1 MAARTSKTGAKAGG
15 KASGKTS
22 GKTSGKAGGKTPAK
36 APSKSSARA
45 ARAEAGASPRSS
57 AGTGAKKAAGKAAGK
72 ADGKLMRVLTSDAT
86 GFDEAWRTL
95 CDRREDSVL
104 DVEKDVARIIAAV
117 RAGGDEALLGFVKKF
132 DGAALDTLE
141 VGREEWDEAC
151 EQVDPADRAAIG
163 KAAMRVRDFHR
174 KRIPSSWEMREE
186 GGGYMGQRVRP
197 LARVGL
203 YVPGGKAVYPSSVVM
218 NAVPA
223 SVVEVPE
230 IIMVTPPGKDGRL
243 RPEVLMA
250 ARVAGVHR
258 VFKMGGAHAVAALAY
273 GTESVPRVDKITG
286 PGSVWVA
293 TAKKQ
298 VFGQV
303 GIDSEA
309 GPTEV
314 AIVADRSATPAWLA
328 ADLISQAE
336 HDELAQ
342 SILITHVKGLVA
354 RVQEQVARQLEK
366 LDRAEIARRSLEGRG
381 AIIQTK
387 SLEESLRLA
396 DEYAAEHLVLAVEDP
411 EKASKGVQNAGAIF
425 MGHYTPVA
433 VGDYLAGPNHVLPTG
448 GTARFFS
455 PLSVEDFLKRTSF
468 MKFEPPK
475 IRELGADLVR
485 LANIEGLTGHGA
497 SVELRLQ
504 KIRHAR
510 REREA
515 AREME
520 L

>member
-1 MAARTSKTGAKAGG
+1 MAAKAT
-15 KASGKTS
+15 A
-22 GKTSGKAGGKTPAK
+22 
-36 APSKSSARA
+36 
-45 ARAEAGASPRSS
+45 
-57 AGTGAKKAAGKAAGK
+57 
-72 ADGKLMRVLTSDAT
+72 KLMRVFKQSDAN
-86 GFDEAWRTL
+86 FDEKWMSV
-95 CDRREDSVL
+95 CNRRVDSVL
-104 DVEKDVARIIAAV
+104 DVEKDVAKIIADV
-117 RAGGDEALLGFVKKF
+117 RSGGDEALFAFIKKF
-132 DGAALDTLE
+132 DGAKLDEIE
-141 VGREEWDEAC
+141 VTSDEWDDAC
-151 EQVDPADRAAIG
+151 DRVDSADRAAIG
-163 KAAMRVRDFHR
+163 KASMRVREFHR

-197 LARVGL
+197 LSRVGL
-203 YVPGGKAVYPSSVVM
+203 YVPGGTAVYPSSVVM
-218 NAVPA
+218 NAIPA

-230 IIMVTPPGKDGRL
+230 IVMATPPEKDGSI

-258 VFKMGGAHAVAALAY
+258 VFKMGGAQAIAALAF

-314 AIVADRSATPAWLA
+314 CIIADRSATPAWIA

-342 SILITHVKGLVA
+342 AILITHVKALVP
-354 RVQEQVARQLEK
+354 RVQEQITRQIK
-366 LDRAEIARRSLEGRG
+366 GLDRARIATKSIKERG
-381 AIIQTK
+381 AIIVTK
-387 SLEESLRLA
+387 NLAESIRLSE
-396 DEYAAEHLVLAVEDP
+396 EYASEHLVLAVEDP
-411 EKASKGVQNAGAIF
+411 EKASKDIQNAGAIF

-433 VGDYLAGPNHVLPTG
+433 VGDYIAGPNHVLPTG
-448 GTARFFS
+448 GTSRFFS
-455 PLSVEDFLKRTSF
+455 PLGVEDFMKRTTF

-475 IRELGADLVR
+475 LRELGADIVR
-485 LANIEGLTGHGA
+485 LANVEGLTGHGA

-504 KIRHAR
+504 KIRRAR

-515 AREME
+515 AREIE
-520 L
+520 A

>member
-1 MAARTSKTGAKAGG
+1 MAAKANAK
-15 KASGKTS
+15 
-22 GKTSGKAGGKTPAK
+22 PM
-36 APSKSSARA
+36 RVI
-45 ARAEAGASPRSS
+45 
-57 AGTGAKKAAGKAAGK
+57 K
-72 ADGKLMRVLTSDAT
+72 ADSAKFA
-86 GFDEAWRTL
+86 DEWQKVCA
-95 CDRREDSVL
+95 RREDSVL
-104 DVEKDVARIIAAV
+104 DVEADVAKIISAV
-117 RAGGDEALLGFVKKF
+117 RSGGDEALFGFIKKF
-132 DGAALDTLE
+132 DHAKLDVVE
-141 VGREEWDEAC
+141 VLNDEWDDAC
-151 EQVDPADRAAIG
+151 DAVDSADRAAIG
-163 KAAMRVRDFHR
+163 KAAMRVREFHR

-186 GGGYMGQRVRP
+186 GGGFMGQRVRP

-203 YVPGGKAVYPSSVVM
+203 YVPGGKAIYPSSVVM
-218 NAVPA
+218 NAIPA

-230 IIMVTPPGKDGRL
+230 IVMATPPGKDGTI

-258 VFKMGGAHAVAALAY
+258 VFKMGGAHAVAAMAY
-273 GTESVPRVDKITG
+273 GTESVPAVDKIIG
-286 PGSVWVA
+286 PGNVWVA

-314 AIVADRSATPAWLA
+314 CIVADRSATPAWLA

-342 SILITHVKGLVA
+342 CVLITHVKGLVA
-354 RVQEQVARQLEK
+354 RVQDQIKRQLEV
-366 LDRAEIARRSLEGRG
+366 LDRKEIATKSITARG
-381 AIIQTK
+381 AIVVTK
-387 SLEESLRLA
+387 NLAESMRLA
-396 DEYAAEHLVLAVEDP
+396 DEYAPEHLVLAVEDP
-411 EKASKGVQNAGAIF
+411 DTTSKAVQNAGAIF
-425 MGHYTPVA
+425 LGHYTPVA
-433 VGDYLAGPNHVLPTG
+433 VGDYIAGPNHVIPTG

-468 MKFEPPK
+468 MRFEPPK
-475 IRELGADLVR
+475 LRELGADIVR
-485 LANIEGLTGHGA
+485 LANIEGLTGHGV

-504 KIRHAR
+504 KIRRAR

-515 AREME
+515 AREAE

>member
-1 MAARTSKTGAKAGG
+1 MAAKA
-15 KASGKTS
+15 T
-22 GKTSGKAGGKTPAK
+22 T
-36 APSKSSARA
+36 
-45 ARAEAGASPRSS
+45 
-57 AGTGAKKAAGKAAGK
+57 
-72 ADGKLMRVLTSDAT
+72 KLMRVFKQDAAK
-86 GFDEAWRTL
+86 FSENWSAV
-95 CDRREDSVL
+95 CNRRVDSVL
-104 DVEKDVARIIAAV
+104 DVEKDVAKIIADV
-117 RAGGDEALLGFVKKF
+117 RSGGDEALAAFVKKF
-132 DGAALDTLE
+132 DGATLASFE
-141 VGREEWDEAC
+141 VTNDEWDDAC
-151 EQVDPADRAAIG
+151 DRVDSADRAAIG
-163 KAAMRVRDFHR
+163 KAAMRVREFHR

-197 LARVGL
+197 MHRVGI
-203 YVPGGKAVYPSSVVM
+203 YVPGGTAVYPSSVIM
-218 NAVPA
+218 NAIPA

-230 IIMVTPPGKDGRL
+230 IVMATPPGADGTI

-258 VFKMGGAHAVAALAY
+258 VFKMGGAHAIAALAF

-286 PGSVWVA
+286 PGNIWVA

-314 AIVADRSATPAWLA
+314 CIIADRSATPAWLA

-342 SILITHVKGLVA
+342 AILITHVKALVP
-354 RVQEQVARQLEK
+354 RVQEQITRQIKE
-366 LDRAEIARRSLEGRG
+366 LDRSAIATKSIKKRG
-381 AIIQTK
+381 AIIVTK
-387 SLEESLRLA
+387 NLAESIRLS
-396 DEYAAEHLVLAVEDP
+396 DEYASEHLVLAVEDP
-411 EKASKGVQNAGAIF
+411 EKASKEIQNAGAIF

-433 VGDYLAGPNHVLPTG
+433 VGDYMAGPNHVLPTG
-448 GTARFFS
+448 GTSRFFS
-455 PLSVEDFLKRTSF
+455 PLGVEDFMKRTTF

-475 IRELGADLVR
+475 LRELGADIVR
-485 LANIEGLTGHGA
+485 LAAVEGLTGHGVA
-497 SVELRLQ
+497 VELRLQ
-504 KIRHAR
+504 KIRRAR

-515 AREME
+515 AREVE

>member
-1 MAARTSKTGAKAGG
+1 MKRKFRSPAGSKQMAAKATS
-15 KASGKTS
+15 
-22 GKTSGKAGGKTPAK
+22 
-36 APSKSSARA
+36 
-45 ARAEAGASPRSS
+45 
-57 AGTGAKKAAGKAAGK
+57 
-72 ADGKLMRVLTSDAT
+72 KLMRVIKTDAAN
-86 GFDEAWRTL
+86 FAESWQQVCA
-95 CDRREDSVL
+95 RREDSVL
-104 DVEKDVARIIAAV
+104 DVEADVAKIIAAV
-117 RAGGDEALLGFVKKF
+117 RSRGDEQLIAFVKKF
-132 DGAALDTLE
+132 DGAKLTELE
-141 VGREEWDEAC
+141 VTKDEWDDAC
-151 EQVDPADRAAIG
+151 DQVDPADRAAIG
-163 KAAMRVRDFHR
+163 KAAMRVREFHR

-203 YVPGGKAVYPSSVVM
+203 YVPGGKAVYPSSVLM
-218 NAVPA
+218 NAIPA

-230 IIMVTPPGKDGRL
+230 IMMATPPSSDGTI

-273 GTESVPRVDKITG
+273 GTESVPRVDKIVG

-314 AIVADRSATPAWLA
+314 CIVADRSATPAWLA

-342 SILITHVKGLVA
+342 AVLVTHVKGLVP
-354 RVQEQVARQLEK
+354 RVQDQIKRQLAV
-366 LDRAEIARRSLEGRG
+366 LDKAEIAEKSIRARG
-381 AIIQTK
+381 AIVVTK
-387 SLEESLRLA
+387 NLDESMKLA
-396 DEYAAEHLVLAVEDP
+396 NEYASEHLVLAVEDP
-411 EKASKGVQNAGAIF
+411 EKTSKLVENAGAIF
-425 MGHYTPVA
+425 LGHYTPVA
-433 VGDYLAGPNHVLPTG
+433 VGDYIAGPNHVLPTG

-475 IRELGADLVR
+475 LRELGADIVR
-485 LANIEGLTGHGA
+485 LANVEGLTGHGA

-504 KIRHAR
+504 KIRRAR

-515 AREME
+515 AREVE

>member
-1 MAARTSKTGAKAGG
+1 MAAKT
-15 KASGKTS
+15 T
-22 GKTSGKAGGKTPAK
+22 
-36 APSKSSARA
+36 
-45 ARAEAGASPRSS
+45 
-57 AGTGAKKAAGKAAGK
+57 
-72 ADGKLMRVLTSDAT
+72 KLLRVLKSEDAK
-86 GFDEAWRTL
+86 FADDWKQI
-95 CDRREDSVL
+95 CDRRIDSVL
-104 DVEKDVARIIAAV
+104 DVEAEVKKIIDAV
-117 RAGGDEALLGFVKKF
+117 RSGGDEALLGFVKKF
-132 DGAALDTLE
+132 DRADLEDLE
-141 VGREEWDEAC
+141 VTSEEWDDAC
-151 EQVDPADRAAIG
+151 DRVDSADRAAIG
-163 KAAMRVRDFHR
+163 KAAMRVREFHR

-186 GGGYMGQRVRP
+186 GGGYMGVRVRP
-197 LARVGL
+197 LERVGL
-203 YVPGGKAVYPSSVVM
+203 YVPGGTALYPSSVVM
-218 NAVPA
+218 NAIPA

-230 IIMVTPPGKDGRL
+230 IVMVTPPGEDGTV

-258 VFKMGGAHAVAALAY
+258 VFKMGGAHAIAALAY

-314 AIVADRSATPAWLA
+314 CIVADKSATPAWLA

-342 SILITHVKGLVA
+342 AVLITHVKGLVT
-354 RVQEQVARQLEK
+354 RVQEQITRQLK
-366 LDRAEIARRSLEGRG
+366 DLDRAAIAKKSLKERG
-381 AIIQTK
+381 AIVQTK
-387 SLEESLRLA
+387 SLEESLRLSE
-396 DEYAAEHLVLAVEDP
+396 EYASEHLVLAVEDP
-411 EKASKGVQNAGAIF
+411 EKLSKEVHNAGAIF

-455 PLSVEDFLKRTSF
+455 PLGVEDFLKRTSF

-475 IRELGADLVR
+475 LRELGADIVR
-485 LANIEGLTGHGA
+485 LANVEGLTGHGA
-497 SVELRLQ
+497 SVELRLA
-504 KIRHAR
+504 KIRRAR

-515 AREME
+515 ARDLE

>member
-1 MAARTSKTGAKAGG
+1 MAARTS
-15 KASGKTS
+15 
-22 GKTSGKAGGKTPAK
+22 
-36 APSKSSARA
+36 SKI
-45 ARAEAGASPRSS
+45 
-57 AGTGAKKAAGKAAGK
+57 
-72 ADGKLMRVLTSDAT
+72 LRVLKQDDAKFAAEWQ
-86 GFDEAWRTL
+86 GV
-95 CDRREDSVL
+95 CDRRVDSVL
-104 DVEKDVARIIAAV
+104 DVEADVAKIIAGV
-117 RAGGDEALLGFVKKF
+117 RAGGDEQLLKYVKKF
-132 DGAALDTLE
+132 DGASLDVLE
-141 VGREEWDEAC
+141 VTPEEWDEAC
-151 EQVDPADRAAIG
+151 DQVDSADRAAIG
-163 KAAMRVRDFHR
+163 KAAMRVREFHR

-197 LARVGL
+197 LHRVGL
-203 YVPGGKAVYPSSVVM
+203 YVPGGTAVYPSSVVM
-218 NAVPA
+218 NAIPA

-230 IIMVTPPGKDGRL
+230 IVMVTPPGKDGTI

-314 AIVADRSATPAWLA
+314 AIIADKSATPAWIA

-342 SILITHVKGLVA
+342 AVLITHVKGLVN
-354 RVQEQVARQLEK
+354 RVQEQITRQLKGLE
-366 LDRAEIARRSLEGRG
+366 RADIAKKSLKSRG
-381 AIIQTK
+381 AIVQTK
-387 SLEESLRLA
+387 SLAESIRIA

-411 EKASKGVQNAGAIF
+411 EKISKEVLNAGAIF

-455 PLSVEDFLKRTSF
+455 PLSVEDFMKRTSF

-475 IRELGADLVR
+475 LRELGADIVR
-485 LANIEGLTGHGA
+485 LANVEGLTAHGV
-497 SVELRLQ
+497 SVELRLA
-504 KIRHAR
+504 KIRRAR

-515 AREME
+515 ARDMEM
-520 L
+520 